1 MGVPGKWK
9 KRNILGGERLSQAMF
24 HSLHPY
30 NIQIGSYC
38 YNFKDREIK
47 ANKHLVHFKIFIQ
60 AETSEGFE
68 THFSSS
74 F

>member
-1 MGVPGKWK
+1 MK

-38 YNFKDREIK
+38 YNFKDGEIK
-47 ANKHLVHFKIFIQ
+47 ANKHLVCFKIFIQ

-68 THFSSS
+68 TF
-74 F
+74 FLAPFKECL